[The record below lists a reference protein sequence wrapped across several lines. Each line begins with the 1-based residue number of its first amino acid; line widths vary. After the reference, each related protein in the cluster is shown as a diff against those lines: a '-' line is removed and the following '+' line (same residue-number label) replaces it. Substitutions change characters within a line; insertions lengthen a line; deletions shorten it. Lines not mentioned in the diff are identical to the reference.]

1 MRLSINFYFFV
12 SGFFLPALVSAQ
24 SVLNSYIDSAFNN
37 NLALQQKNISL
48 EKSLLALQSAR
59 SLYWPS
65 VNFQGGYQT
74 GEGGRSIALPVG
86 DLLNP
91 VYSTLNK
98 LTASNAFPGIQNE
111 ETYFLPQNFYDVKV
125 ATAIPIL
132 NTDLKYNKI
141 IHARQ
146 TTMQQTD
153 VLLYKR
159 ELVLQVKTSYFN
171 YLTALEAAA
180 IYNQALELAEAGK
193 RANEKLLSNGKGLAA
208 YILRSESEISQL
220 RAMQQDAKNQVKNAG
235 MYFNFLLNRN
245 RDAEIIVDSAI
256 FGNNSI
262 TQQKNDWN
270 PSREEL
276 NILKENININNNL
289 LSMQEKFNVP
299 KINGYLQL
307 GTQSSEWKFNTKSA
321 YYITGLQIDMPIF
334 NGKRNIRKIQQTKL
348 DIQSASKK
356 YAETEALLKISQ
368 AVAWN
373 GLQTAISN
381 QAAAN
386 KQLEAATAYQ
396 RLIEKGYR
404 EGVNTYLETL
414 DARNQVTQSRLLVNV
429 NHFKVLTAQAQL
441 EREQASYPLENNK

>member
-1 MRLSINFYFFV
+1 MRITISFFIFINGMLLPV
-12 SGFFLPALVSAQ
+12 LLPAQ
-24 SVLNSYIDSAFNN
+24 SILSSYIDSAFSN
-37 NLALQQKNISL
+37 NLTLQQKNISL

-98 LTASNAFPGIQNE
+98 LTASNAFPSIQNE
-111 ETYFLPQNFYDVKV
+111 ETYFLPQNFYDLKV
-125 ATAIPIL
+125 ATAVPIL

-141 IHARQ
+141 IHSRQ
-146 TTMQQTD
+146 ATMQKTD

-159 ELVLQVKTSYFN
+159 ELVLQVKSAYFN
-171 YLTALEAAA
+171 YLSALQAVA
-180 IYNQALELAEAGK
+180 IYSQALELAEAGK

-220 RAMQQDAKNQVKNAG
+220 SAQEKEARNQVKNAG
-235 MYFNFLLNRN
+235 MYFNFLLNRQK
-245 RDAEIIVDSAI
+245 DAEIMIDSAS
-256 FGNNSI
+256 FHNDVLP
-262 TQQKNDWN
+262 QLKNEWN
-270 PSREEL
+270 PRREEL
-276 NILKENININNNL
+276 SLLKENIQINNNL
-289 LSMQEKFNVP
+289 LTMQEKFNVP
-299 KINGYLQL
+299 KINGFLQL

-348 DIQSASKK
+348 DIESASSK
-356 YAETEALLKISQ
+356 YAETEALLKMSQ
-368 AVAWN
+368 TVAWN
-373 GLQTAISN
+373 GLQTAIASHS
-381 QAAAN
+381 AAV

-396 RLIEKGYR
+396 RLIDKGYR
-404 EGVNTYLETL
+404 EGVNSYLETL
-414 DARNQVTQSRLLVNV
+414 DARNQVTQSRLLVNI
-429 NHFKVLTAQAQL
+429 NHFRVLIAEAQL
-441 EREQASYPLENNK
+441 EREQASFPLENK

>member
-208 YILRSESEISQL
+208 YVLRSESEISQL

-245 RDAEIIVDSAI
+245 RDAEIMVDSAI
-256 FGNNSI
+256 FGNNTI

-270 PSREEL
+270 PNREEL

-307 GTQSSEWKFNTKSA
+307 GTQSSQWKFNSKSA

-348 DIQSASKK
+348 DIQSARKK
-356 YAETEALLKISQ
+356 HAETEALLKISQ

-386 KQLEAATAYQ
+386 KQLEAAIAYQ

-414 DARNQVTQSRLLVNV
+414 DARNQVTQSRLLANV

-441 EREQASYPLENNK
+441 EREQASYPLENKK

>member
-1 MRLSINFYFFV
+1 MRLIIIFYLFINGMLLPV
-12 SGFFLPALVSAQ
+12 LLPAQ
-24 SVLNSYIDSAFNN
+24 SILSSYIDSAFSN

-91 VYSTLNK
+91 VYSSLNK
-98 LTASNAFPGIQNE
+98 LTASNSFPAIQNE

-125 ATAIPIL
+125 TTAIPIL

-141 IHARQ
+141 IHNRQ

-159 ELVLQVKTSYFN
+159 ELVLQVKSAYYN
-171 YLTALEAAA
+171 YLSALEAAA

-220 RAMQQDAKNQVKNAG
+220 RAMELDAKNQVKNAG
-235 MYFNFLLNRN
+235 MYFNFLLNRH
-245 RDAEIIVDSAI
+245 RDTEIKIDSTI
-256 FGNNSI
+256 FSKINFPKS
-262 TQQKNDWN
+262 KNEWN
-270 PSREEL
+270 PGREEL
-276 NILKENININNNL
+276 NLLKENISINNTL
-289 LSMQEKFNVP
+289 LTMQKKFNVP
-299 KINGYLQL
+299 KINGFLQL
-307 GTQSSEWKFNTKSA
+307 GTQSSEWKFNSKSA
-321 YYITGLQIDMPIF
+321 YYITGLQIDLPIF
-334 NGKRNIRKIQQTKL
+334 NGKRNIKKIQQTKL
-348 DIQSASKK
+348 DIQSASNK
-356 YAETEALLKISQ
+356 YAETEALLKMSQ
-368 AVAWN
+368 TAAWN
-373 GLQTAISN
+373 GLQTARSN
-381 QAAAN
+381 HAAAI
-386 KQLEAATAYQ
+386 KQLEAATSYQ

-414 DARNQVTQSRLLVNV
+414 DARNQVTQSRLLVNI
-429 NHFKVLTAQAQL
+429 NHFRVLTADAQL
-441 EREQASYPLENNK
+441 EREQASFPLENK